1 MFYGRFFV
9 KILYL
14 CMSEKIEQ
22 KLRQLPDAPGVYLFF
37 SIKKELIYVG
47 KASSLKSRV
56 KSYFIGKKS
65 PRPIEEMIYQV
76 VEFTTETTDS
86 ALEAAIL
93 EGFYIKKYRP
103 KYNVQWRDDK
113 SWNYIGITKDLYP
126 RVITIRQHELT
137 TDKKK
142 EFKYLFG
149 PYPGL
154 NTKAAMKILRKLFFI
169 STCQSGAKRPCF
181 YYQLGECLGVC
192 TGEISAREYTA
203 KVIHPLCLFLDGKK
217 KLLVKNIEKE
227 MSAASKAQNFEE
239 AARLRN
245 QLHQLKKIQDIALLN
260 ESFMKDKIGGGANL
274 VKRIEGYDISNL
286 GISDKVGSM
295 VVFDESGPV
304 KSQYRKFKI
313 KTVAGQS
320 DVDCL
325 AEVLERR
332 LRHSEWAMPD
342 IFLIDGG
349 LPQVNRAKKVLDNFG
364 IHPVIVG
371 IAKGSERK
379 RNDFLVLRADDKMK
393 EWIKNNKILLIK
405 VRDEAHRFAITFNRA
420 QRKLKY

>member
-1 MFYGRFFV
+1 MN
-9 KILYL
+9 
-14 CMSEKIEQ
+14 EKIEQ
-22 KLRQLPDAPGVYLFF
+22 KLQQLPDAPGVYLFF
-37 SIKKELIYVG
+37 NIKKELIYVG
-47 KASSLKSRV
+47 KASSLKNRV
-56 KSYFIGKKS
+56 RSYFAGKKS
-65 PRPIEEMIYQV
+65 PRPIEEMIHEV
-76 VEFTTETTDS
+76 VDLKTENTDS

-113 SWNYIGITKDLYP
+113 SWNYIGITKEAFSK
-126 RVITIRQHELT
+126 VKTVRQHELT
-137 TDKKK
+137 SDKKT

-169 STCQSGAKRPCF
+169 STCEPNAKRPCF

-192 TGEISAREYTA
+192 TGEISALDYLN
-203 KVIHPLCLFLDGKK
+203 KVIRPLCLFLGGKK
-217 KLLVKNIEKE
+217 RLLVRKIEKDMLLTSIAE
-227 MSAASKAQNFEE
+227 NFEE
-239 AARLRN
+239 AGRLRN

-260 ESFMKDKIGGGANL
+260 DSFMEDKIGNNTNL

-286 GISDKVGSM
+286 GSSDKVGSM
-295 VVFDESGPV
+295 VVFDEAGPV
-304 KSQYRKFKI
+304 KSEYRKFKI
-313 KTVAGQS
+313 KTVVGQS

-325 AEVLERR
+325 VEVLERR
-332 LRHSEWAMPD
+332 LQHTEWPMPN

-349 LPQVNRAKKVLDNFG
+349 LPQINKAKKVLDNFR
-364 IHPVIVG
+364 IHTTIVG

-379 RNDFLVLRADDKMK
+379 RNDFFVLRADDIMK
-393 EWIKNNKILLIK
+393 EWIKNNKLLLIK